1 MEKSKY
7 DKAIQNHPFSLTDKE
22 VSDKVNKLL
31 SEKFGENNKREV
43 YKLLYSC
50 IDLTTLN
57 TTDTREDV
65 WRFTEKVNDFDG
77 SNPEIENV
85 AAICVY
91 PNLVATVKEALTA
104 DVRIAAVSGGFPTSQ
119 TFTEVKIAETALAV
133 ADGADEIDIVL
144 SLGLFLNE
152 EYEEMCEEIGEIKDA
167 CHGALLKVILETG
180 ALKTVGDIH
189 RASVLALYSGAD
201 FLKTSTGKIY
211 PGASPEA
218 VYTMCLAIKSYYE
231 KTKNKVGIKVSGG
244 VSSVEDAVKYYTIV
258 KETMGEEWLSPTLFR
273 IGTSRLADILLKE
286 TDMFK
291 TIIPERLK

>member
-286 TDMFK
+286 ITD
-291 TIIPERLK
+291 